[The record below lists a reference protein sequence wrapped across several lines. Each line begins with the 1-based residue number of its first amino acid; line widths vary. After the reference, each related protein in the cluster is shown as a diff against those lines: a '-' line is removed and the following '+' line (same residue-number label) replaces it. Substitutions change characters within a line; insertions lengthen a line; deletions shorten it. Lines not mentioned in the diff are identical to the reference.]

1 MVLYGHEPRHFG
13 ISESAVQVPELTDWL
28 QERQLMTDLV
38 RQHLLRAK
46 DRMKKQAD
54 KHRSERSFEVG
65 DMEFLK
71 LQPYVQSSLAP
82 RANQKLA
89 IQFFGP
95 FPVISR
101 VGSVA
106 YKLQLPGSSL
116 VHSVFHVSQLKKAKG
131 ESHQVT
137 ASLPDQSLWSIPE
150 RILQRRSITCG
161 ARSIQQ
167 LLIKWSGVPESLAI

>member
-1 MVLYGHEPRHFG
+1 
-13 ISESAVQVPELTDWL
+13 
-28 QERQLMTDLV
+28 
-38 RQHLLRAK
+38 
-46 DRMKKQAD
+46 
-54 KHRSERSFEVG
+54 
-65 DMEFLK
+65 
-71 LQPYVQSSLAP
+71 LAP

-116 VHSVFHVSQLKKAKG
+116 VHSVFHVSQLKLKKAKG

-137 ASLPDQSLWSIPE
+137 ASLPDQSFLWSIPE

-167 LLIKWSGVPESLAI
+167 LLIKWSGVPESLAT